1 MLPRYLMLL
10 SFFTLSCHPIA
21 VNICIIYL
29 YECVCY
35 IHVFMYLV
43 CIILYY
49 VQNVNINY
57 AITSGNASV

>member
-21 VNICIIYL
+21 VNICKIYV
-29 YECVCY
+29 YECECY
-35 IHVFMYLV
+35 IHVFIYLV
-43 CIILYY
+43 CIILFY

-57 AITSGNASV
+57 AITSCNESM